1 MIVAFI
7 FLKESHP
14 GILSKKNND
23 ASSTQG
29 VSVEKKEDTP
39 KVKAKL
45 TFLMVLCFIFEF
57 CVRWT
62 SNAFDSRYG
71 FFLTDKFNTTSDH
84 YRYPFFILFILVF

>member
-1 MIVAFI
+1 MIVALI

-14 GILSKKNND
+14 HILNKQSGND
-23 ASSTQG
+23 SSSQEVTEK
-29 VSVEKKEDTP
+29 EKKTHKEKP
-39 KVKAKL
+39 RI

-62 SNAFDSRYG
+62 GNAFDSRYG

-84 YRYPFFILFILVF
+84 YR